1 MKKIKKAQ
9 EGLKI
14 SFKKVIGDSTAI
26 KKKADSLGLSTN
38 SLGLSTNSL
47 KNELEKRIQ
56 QKKAQGATKMKM
68 GGKVSKKK

>member
-14 SFKKVIGDSTAI
+14 TFKKVIGDSTAI
-26 KKKADSLGLSTN
+26 KNKADSLGLSTN
-38 SLGLSTNSL
+38 TAKDKLQ
-47 KNELEKRIQ
+47 KRIQ

-68 GGKVSKKK
+68 GGSVKKK

>member
-38 SLGLSTNSL
+38 SL
-47 KNELEKRIQ
+47 KDELQKRIQ

-68 GGKVSKKK
+68 GGSVKKK

>member
-26 KKKADSLGLSTN
+26 KNKAD

-68 GGKVSKKK
+68 GGSVKKK

>member
-14 SFKKVIGDSTAI
+14 TFKKVIGDSTAI

-38 SLGLSTNSL
+38 SL
-47 KNELEKRIQ
+47 KNELQKRIQ

-68 GGKVSKKK
+68 GGSVKKK

>member
-68 GGKVSKKK
+68 GGSVKKK